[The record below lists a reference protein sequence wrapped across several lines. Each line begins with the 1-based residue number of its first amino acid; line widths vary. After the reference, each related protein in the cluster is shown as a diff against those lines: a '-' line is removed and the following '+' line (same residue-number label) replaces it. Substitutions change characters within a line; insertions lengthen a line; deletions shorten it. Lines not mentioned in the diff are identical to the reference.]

1 MSASSGPE
9 PPALATELLGAGTR
23 SVPNPATSHRTL
35 RRMWFHRYIYVL
47 MAPGLLWL
55 IIFQYLPM
63 WGIVIAFENFQPWQ
77 GVLGSPWVGLA
88 NFQTFFSSPNFLRLV
103 RNTLL
108 IGFLNIAFVF
118 PAPIVL
124 ALLLNE
130 VRHTAYK
137 RVIQTISYLPHFVS
151 WVVVSGLLIYTFS
164 ESLGMVTKLLRVVG
178 LPPLSVIGSESAF
191 LPLLVGSG
199 IWKTIGFSAIIF
211 LAAIAGL
218 SPELYEAA
226 MMDGANRFQRAIYIT
241 LPGIVP
247 VIVVL
252 LILHVGAIF
261 SSNYLQIL
269 VLMGSD
275 ASLHSVGDV
284 IDTWVY
290 RVGFFQGQMAIATAV
305 GILKGILGLGLILG
319 TNWFAHR
326 LTENGLW

>member
-1 MSASSGPE
+1 MSASSTPE
-9 PPALATELLGAGTR
+9 SRALATEFSAAGTR
-23 SVPNPATSHRTL
+23 SVPSTTTFQKKL
-35 RRMWFHRYIYVL
+35 RRIWFHRYIYLL
-47 MAPGLLWL
+47 MLPGLLWL
-55 IIFQYLPM
+55 IIFQYVPM
-63 WGIVIAFENFQPWQ
+63 WGVAIAFENFQPWQ

-88 NFQTFFSSPNFLRLV
+88 NFQTFFTSPDLVRLV

-108 IGFLNIAFVF
+108 IGLLNIVFVF

-130 VRHTAYK
+130 VRHTTYK
-137 RVIQTISYLPHFVS
+137 RVIQTVSYLPHFVS
-151 WVVVSGLLIYTFS
+151 WVVVGGLLIYTFS
-164 ESLGMVTKLLRVVG
+164 ESLGMVTKLLGSVG
-178 LPPLSVIGSESAF
+178 LPPLTVIGSESAF

-199 IWKTIGFSAIIF
+199 IWKTVGFSAIIF

-226 MMDGANRFQRAIYIT
+226 MVDGANRFQRAIHIT

-247 VIVVL
+247 VIVIL
-252 LILHVGAIF
+252 LILQVGAIF

-269 VLMGSD
+269 ILIGGD
-275 ASLHSVGDV
+275 ASLYGVGDV

-290 RVGFFQGQMAIATAV
+290 RIGFFQGQMAIATAV

-319 TNWFAHR
+319 TNWFANR